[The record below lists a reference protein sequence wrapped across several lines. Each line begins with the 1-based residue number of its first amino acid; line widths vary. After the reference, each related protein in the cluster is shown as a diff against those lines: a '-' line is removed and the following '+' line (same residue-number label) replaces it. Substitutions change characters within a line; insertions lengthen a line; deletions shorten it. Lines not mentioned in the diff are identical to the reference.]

1 MNQEVNQ
8 TTNTNPNPQ
17 PAPPARNKS
26 TNKLLIVLLVL
37 SLAGN
42 AYLLFN
48 NNKVAEQNTF
58 LITEN
63 SDLNAAKDTL
73 QGQYDAALARLDD
86 LTGKNAELDQ
96 MVKDKDGELGKLKS
110 EIKSLLTKKDATVA
124 DLKKAQSLIA
134 TLRGK
139 VKTYEERI
147 AELET
152 ANTELTGNNE
162 RLTRTNDSVTT
173 EANNLK
179 RLGSVL
185 HISNIRMEP
194 INLKRNGEK
203 EVETSRARKTDILRV
218 VFDIDENRVAE
229 SGMQEIFVVIQGI
242 EGKLLSNAAY
252 GSGVT
257 TDADGNALNY
267 TIVKRVNI
275 EKGQKMTNVS
285 VDWKQDSNYKKGD
298 YNISFYNG
306 GYKIG
311 TGSVQLK

>member
-1 MNQEVNQ
+1 MNQEINQ
-8 TTNTNPNPQ
+8 ITPNPQ
-17 PAPPARNKS
+17 PVAPPAASPKS
-26 TNKLLIVLLVL
+26 TNKLLIGLLVL

-42 AYLLFN
+42 GYLFFSKDKL
-48 NNKVAEQNTF
+48 AEQNNF

-63 SDLNAAKDTL
+63 TDVTAAKDTL

-96 MVKDKDGELGKLKS
+96 MVNDKNGELGKLKS
-110 EIKSLLTKKDATVA
+110 EIKSLLSKKNASIS
-124 DLKKAQSLIA
+124 DLKKAQSLIG

-152 ANTELTGNNE
+152 ANTELSGNNT
-162 RLTRTNDSVTT
+162 RLVKENDSVTA
-173 EANNLK
+173 EASTLK
-179 RLGSVL
+179 KLGSIM
-185 HISNIRMEP
+185 HISNIKMEP

-203 EVETSRARKTDILRV
+203 EVETTKAKRTDILRV

-229 SGMQEIFVVIQGI
+229 SGVQEIFVVI
-242 EGKLLSNAAY
+242 EGADGSLLSNAAY

-257 TDADGNALNY
+257 TDADGNSLNY
-267 TIVKRVNI
+267 TVVKRVNM

-285 VDWKQDSNYKKGD
+285 VDWKQDSNYKKGL
-298 YNISFYNG
+298 YNISFYNS

-311 TGSVQLK
+311 TGSVQLR